1 MTARYA
7 FLLLFIASVI
17 SGVVAGR
24 MANSAEEPAFPDG
37 PGKDILMQR
46 CFQCHND
53 RIWRNLKQDRQAWEG
68 VIYRMIGRGALW
80 TDDEIDSMS
89 NYLAM
94 AFGPKAEKAAK

>member
-1 MTARYA
+1 MTARWV
-7 FLLLFIASVI
+7 FLLLFMTGVI
-17 SGVVAGR
+17 VGVVAGG
-24 MANSAEEPAFPDG
+24 AVNSAEEPAFPDG

-80 TDDEIDSMS
+80 TDDEIDSMT

-94 AFGPKAEKAAK
+94 AFGPKPDKATK

>member
-7 FLLLFIASVI
+7 FLLLFITSVI
-17 SGVVAGR
+17 VGGFAGR

-37 PGKDILMQR
+37 PGKDVVMHR

-53 RIWRNLKQDRQAWEG
+53 RIWRNLKQDRQAWQG

-80 TDDEIDSMS
+80 TDDEIDSMT

-94 AFGPKAEKAAK
+94 AFGPKSDKAAK